1 MTKKPTIPI
10 IKKKL
15 PSLDKLFGL
24 KKAYGEGRYGDKLYE
39 IDSQYV
45 DAINQ
50 IVQKRIDEDLQ
61 YFRDKID
68 KAFEIK

>member
-1 MTKKPTIPI
+1 MTENKLA
-10 IKKKL
+10 KKL
-15 PSLDKLFGL
+15 KLLYL
-24 KKAYGEGRYGDKLYE
+24 KNAYGQGRYGDALYE
-39 IDSQYV
+39 LDSQYV
-45 DAINQ
+45 DTLNQ